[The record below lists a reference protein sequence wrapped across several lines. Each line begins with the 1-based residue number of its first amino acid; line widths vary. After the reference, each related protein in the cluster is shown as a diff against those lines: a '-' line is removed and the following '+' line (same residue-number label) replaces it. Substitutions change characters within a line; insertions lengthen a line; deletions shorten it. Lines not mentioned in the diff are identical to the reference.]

1 MNIKEALKKN
11 GITQEEFANYLGKT
25 REGLN
30 KTINHGKSNQSIID
44 SLKVFVS
51 KKRGIEFNISL

>member
-1 MNIKEALKKN
+1 MNVKEALKKN
-11 GITQEEFANYLGKT
+11 GITQEEFAQYLGKT

-30 KTINHGKSNQSIID
+30 KTLNHGKPSQSIID
-44 SLKVFVS
+44 SLKLIVS